1 MFQESDFIK
10 YKNLSLATDPIQ
22 DKPRRL
28 YDKKVWCFNKQV
40 IFKQYYIEN
49 KYFFDS
55 FLQRIGFFKKL
66 VTYNFEYKVNEKNI
80 QILSEFIPRKKV
92 DYTKRID
99 FNAEYIIYTNQ
110 ILNQDVFFY
119 FDDPSLKNFHY
130 NGHGFHLIDESKLNF
145 CRKDKRYAE
154 IFLFSTFKEGL
165 KTDIEAELY
174 HVEDQNKLYS
184 LYDQMHASIKIIIEN
199 IFQ

>member
-1 MFQESDFIK
+1 MFQESDFTK
-10 YKNLSLATDPIQ
+10 YKNLSLDTDPIQ

-28 YDKKVWCFNKQV
+28 YDKKVWCFNKQI
-40 IFKQYYIEN
+40 IFKQYHIEN
-49 KYFFDS
+49 RYFFDS

-66 VTYNFEYKVNEKNI
+66 VTYNFSYKIDGKNI
-80 QILSEFIPRKKV
+80 QILSKFIPRKKV
-92 DYTKRID
+92 SYKQRIN

-130 NGHGFHLIDESKLNF
+130 DGSGFHLIDESKLNF
-145 CRKDKRYAE
+145 CRKDRKYAE

-165 KTDIEAELY
+165 KNDIEAGLY
-174 HVEDQNKLYS
+174 EVADQDELYS
-184 LYDQMHASIKIIIEN
+184 LYDQMHYSIKTIIEN
-199 IFQ
+199 SFQ